1 MVVEGQA
8 LEALELGRD
17 LEPGLQQSYYGDV
30 VQAWANT
37 DPISLYASLE
47 DLPTSAAQ
55 TDAVSALFW
64 NNDIY
69 PVFTD
74 DQLEQAKSLLDP
86 GDAAQIRTG
95 SVKVIR
101 DIPWW

>member
-1 MVVEGQA
+1 MVKKGRTF
-8 LEALELGRD
+8 EALELGRD
-17 LEPGLQQSYYGDV
+17 LEPGLQQQSYYGDV
-30 VQAWANT
+30 VKAWANT

-64 NNDIY
+64 NNDIF

-86 GDAAQIRTG
+86 R
-95 SVKVIR
+95 
-101 DIPWW
+101 

>member
-1 MVVEGQA
+1 MVRKGRTF
-8 LEALELGRD
+8 EALELGSA
-17 LEPGLQQSYYGDV
+17 LEPQPQQSYYDRV

-47 DLPTSAAQ
+47 DLPTSDAK
-55 TDAVSALFW
+55 TGAVSALFFS
-64 NNDIY
+64 NDVA

-86 GDAAQIRTG
+86 EDAAQIRPG
-95 SVKVIR
+95 SIKVIR
-101 DIPWW
+101 EIP